1 MVIKDIDSK
10 LIITKFAMYGYNV
23 HPSAVEV
30 LKSLAPSKL
39 DGVIAE
45 VCRLA
50 NGSFIITAEDILP
63 ILDAIKSC
71 EKKVESQKVK
81 SSPSLQPVSELDSGR
96 VNIVK
101 DITGN
106 SCCEGSVEDFVAYF
120 NSRYEKL
127 SRLLRNRV
135 NPIPISSVG
144 KVRAEKVEVI
154 GMVNDVRE
162 TASGNAIVELEDK
175 TGFINVIASGK
186 LKEVAMELLGDEV
199 IGVSGILKGRNL
211 IADRIV
217 FPDVPMNGVK
227 RNWGFGVAFTSDTHF
242 GSDAFIE
249 DAWNRFVSWL
259 NCEIGDERSQNLAES
274 VKYVV
279 IAGDIVDGIGIY
291 PGQEKELAIVDIY
304 QQYEEAAYQLDK
316 LPKRVKIIL
325 SPGNHDAVRQAE
337 PQPCLL
343 KEHASLFSNN
353 VIHVGNPALVDVEGV
368 KILIYH
374 GRSLDDLVTKIPRLS
389 YEEPT
394 KAMEELLKRRHL
406 APSYGNRSPIAPEKE
421 DYLVI
426 DEVPDVL
433 HSGHIHT
440 YGTSFYRGVFLVNS
454 SCWQSQTEF
463 QRKMNL
469 NPTPGI
475 VSVYNGNSV
484 SKLKFC

>member
-1 MVIKDIDSK
+1 
-10 LIITKFAMYGYNV
+10 
-23 HPSAVEV
+23 
-30 LKSLAPSKL
+30 
-39 DGVIAE
+39 
-45 VCRLA
+45 
-50 NGSFIITAEDILP
+50 
-63 ILDAIKSC
+63 
-71 EKKVESQKVK
+71 
-81 SSPSLQPVSELDSGR
+81 
-96 VNIVK
+96 
-101 DITGN
+101 
-106 SCCEGSVEDFVAYF
+106 
-120 NSRYEKL
+120 
-127 SRLLRNRV
+127 
-135 NPIPISSVG
+135 
-144 KVRAEKVEVI
+144 
-154 GMVNDVRE
+154 
-162 TASGNAIVELEDK
+162 
-175 TGFINVIASGK
+175 
-186 LKEVAMELLGDEV
+186 
-199 IGVSGILKGRNL
+199 
-211 IADRIV
+211 
-217 FPDVPMNGVK
+217 
-227 RNWGFGVAFTSDTHF
+227 
-242 GSDAFIE
+242 
-249 DAWNRFVSWL
+249 
-259 NCEIGDERSQNLAES
+259 
-274 VKYVV
+274 
-279 IAGDIVDGIGIY
+279 
-291 PGQEKELAIVDIY
+291 
-304 QQYEEAAYQLDK
+304 
-316 LPKRVKIIL
+316 
-325 SPGNHDAVRQAE
+325 
-337 PQPCLL
+337 L